1 MPLQAMTP
9 LILSADDFGMDAG
22 IDAAVVDLA
31 LRGRLTATSC
41 LALSPRW
48 QQAAHGLTRE
58 VRERID
64 VGLHLDF
71 TEFDPVMPWSTL
83 VVASCARL
91 LRASEVT
98 QRIARQLDAF
108 EAATGTPP
116 DYVDGHRHVHQLPQI
131 RSALLREL
139 GARYGHARPWI
150 RLSRPAPGSG
160 FKGSVIDLL
169 GGRGL
174 QREAEQAGFRCSSRL
189 LGVYGFDLESADY
202 AVAVKGWLAQARP
215 CDALMVHVARDA
227 PSADP
232 LGRARVA
239 EYAALGDDAFARA
252 LDEAAVRLARGS
264 EVLAA

>member
-1 MPLQAMTP
+1 MPLQDMTP

-22 IDAAVVDLA
+22 IDAAVADLA

-41 LALSPRW
+41 LTLSPRW
-48 QQAAHGLTRE
+48 QQAANCLTRE

-91 LRASEVT
+91 LRASEVSR
-98 QRIARQLDAF
+98 RIARQLDAF
-108 EAATGTPP
+108 EAAIGTPP
-116 DYVDGHRHVHQLPQI
+116 DYVDGHRHIHQLPQI

-139 GARYGHARPWI
+139 DARYGRSRPWI

-174 QREAEQAGFRCSSRL
+174 QREAEQAGFRCSRRL
-189 LGVYGFDLESADY
+189 LGVYGFDLKTADY
-202 AVAVKGWLAQARP
+202 AVAVKGWLAQARRF
-215 CDALMVHVARDA
+215 DALMVHVARDA
-227 PSADP
+227 PSTDP
-232 LGRARVA
+232 LGPARVA

-252 LDEAAVRLARGS
+252 LQEAGVRLARGS
-264 EVLAA
+264 EVFAG